1 MEVAVADMVV
11 VEEIMEVAAV
21 DTVVSKLQFIQ
32 REE

>member
-11 VEEIMEVAAV
+11 VEEIMEAAAV